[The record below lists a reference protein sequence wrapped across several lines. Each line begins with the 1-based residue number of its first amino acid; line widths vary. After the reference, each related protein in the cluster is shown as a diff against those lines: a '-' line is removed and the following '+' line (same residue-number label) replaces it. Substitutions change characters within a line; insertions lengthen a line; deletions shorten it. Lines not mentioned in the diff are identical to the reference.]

1 MARSITSD
9 GTRNIEHYA
18 DIMSPGNGY
27 PLSTIGYKITHFRSV
42 CPSVYDGMDY
52 YMDTSN
58 SPNSIDMYCNNM
70 RPTGIPW

>member
-1 MARSITSD
+1 MTGPETLSIMLILCHRVM
-9 GTRNIEHYA
+9 GIH
-18 DIMSPGNGY
+18 Y
-27 PLSTIGYKITHFRSV
+27 PLLVIKLHSV